1 MKGIELKG
9 WNYIVYEL
17 IKKQFNNRVFSLSD
31 IYKYVPEFKKVYPEN
46 NHIEEKIRQILQ
58 KLRDKG
64 LVRFIGNKGKYE
76 LINKESQ
83 KIETKIEKK
92 KETDEVVYLL
102 SNDSIPGW
110 VKIGRTSSIDSR
122 LKDLYNTSV
131 PLPFKLEDVIKTNT
145 HEDSKKLEKSIHMIL
160 DTINPDL
167 RKNTEAKKR
176 EFFRLSIEKAKEVFN
191 LVRVINNVS
200 LVSEMGLLQKSS
212 IN

>member
-17 IKKQFNNRVFSLSD
+17 IKKQFNNRAFSLSD

-46 NHIEEKIRQILQ
+46 NHIEDKIRQILQ

-64 LVRFIGNKGKYE
+64 LVRFIENKGKYE

-83 KIETKIEKK
+83 KMETKIEKK

-176 EFFRLSIEKAKEVFN
+176 EFFRLNIEKAKEVFN

>member
-46 NHIEEKIRQILQ
+46 NHIEDKIRQILQ

-83 KIETKIEKK
+83 KMETKIEKK

-145 HEDSKKLEKSIHMIL
+145 YEDSKKLEKSIHMIL

-176 EFFRLSIEKAKEVFN
+176 EFFRLNIEKAKEVFN

>member
-46 NHIEEKIRQILQ
+46 NHIEDKIRQILQ

-83 KIETKIEKK
+83 KMETKIEKK

-131 PLPFKLEDVIKTNT
+131 PLPFKLEDVIITNT

-176 EFFRLSIEKAKEVFN
+176 EFFRLNIEKAKEVFN

>member
-46 NHIEEKIRQILQ
+46 NHIEDKIRQILQ

-83 KIETKIEKK
+83 KMETKIEKK

-176 EFFRLSIEKAKEVFN
+176 EFFRLNIEKAKEVFN